1 MKNAL
6 ALRQSLRK
14 LAVIGLL
21 LSMSACARKQ
31 VTRAEWLQMSAHTFK
46 NTTVEDVLQTGEK
59 LLELCDGTD
68 VTFAHSPTRMTADR
82 SYMVYA
88 VLAVSFGHYIFDF
101 SATQQGED
109 VVTQLL
115 ISESVQAYS
124 GMAPAAGGMV
134 QGSPLSDRAAYDLF
148 YSRAE
153 SLLHGSPWMTCS
165 VAKDRFG
172 TAAVYALCLNADDDV
187 PPGVSL
193 ARLNRAKGQECDKDD
208 DCTDGLT
215 CTGVGRLDKLQRG
228 PGPGACAATSR

>member
-153 SLLHGSPWMTCS
+153 SLLHGSPWMTCD
-165 VAKDRFG
+165 VARYRYGQQATDS
-172 TAAVYALCLNADDDV
+172 LCLNADDDIPDGVALV
-187 PPGVSL
+187 PSEKKAGATCWKSRDCASGFRCQAGRGGFPQCV
-193 ARLNRAKGQECDKDD
+193 KDS
-208 DCTDGLT
+208 G
-215 CTGVGRLDKLQRG
+215 
-228 PGPGACAATSR
+228 